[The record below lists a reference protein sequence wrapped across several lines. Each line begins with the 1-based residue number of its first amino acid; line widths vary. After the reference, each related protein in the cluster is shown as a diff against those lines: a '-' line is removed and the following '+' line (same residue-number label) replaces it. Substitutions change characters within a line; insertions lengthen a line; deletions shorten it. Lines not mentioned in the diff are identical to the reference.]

1 MHIPDEQIHLFE
13 KRLQAIGVGRRDFLK
28 VVGAMAAL
36 GGLGFVTQAQAAK
49 PTVPAPGEKLAKD
62 QTFRFG
68 GGGWF
73 QNDPASHDFNKDL
86 YCSGVPA
93 LFAGLMAF
101 NADFVAVPWMATKV
115 EPNKDGSMWT
125 FTIRKDS
132 RWSDNAPV
140 SARDFEWSWKR
151 QLDPASAAPYASFLY
166 DIKNAE
172 AFNKKQITDASQ
184 VGVKAKDDW
193 TLEVTLEGPRGYFPV
208 LSAYL
213 AALPGYRPAVE

>member
-1 MHIPDEQIHLFE
+1 

-49 PTVPAPGEKLAKD
+49 PTGPAPGENLAKA
-62 QTFRFG
+62 QAFRFG

-101 NADFVAVPWMATKV
+101 NADFVSVPWM
-115 EPNKDGSMWT
+115 GS
-125 FTIRKDS
+125 K
-132 RWSDNAPV
+132 
-140 SARDFEWSWKR
+140 
-151 QLDPASAAPYASFLY
+151 
-166 DIKNAE
+166 
-172 AFNKKQITDASQ
+172 
-184 VGVKAKDDW
+184 G
-193 TLEVTLEGPRGYFPV
+193 
-208 LSAYL
+208 
-213 AALPGYRPAVE
+213 

>member
-1 MHIPDEQIHLFE
+1 MRIPDEQMDLFA
-13 KRLQAIGVGRRDFLK
+13 KRLEAIGVGRREFLK
-28 VVGAMAAL
+28 VVGAMAAF
-36 GGLGFVTQAQAAK
+36 GGLGFATTAQAAK
-49 PTVPAPGEKLAKD
+49 PSKPGPNEKLAKE

-93 LFAGLMAF
+93 LFAGLMVF

-125 FTIRKDS
+125 FTMRKDS

-151 QLDPASAAPYASFLY
+151 QLDPASAAPTRRSS
-166 DIKNAE
+166 
-172 AFNKKQITDASQ
+172 TTSR
-184 VGVKAKDDW
+184 
-193 TLEVTLEGPRGYFPV
+193 TPRPSTRSSSPTRARSG
-208 LSAYL
+208 
-213 AALPGYRPAVE
+213 